1 MYPYAAVGSSVT
13 YLGGQSKE
21 RANITELLCRH
32 RSRARREVVIG
43 VVRCLGAWCMH
54 VNKAYQSKPKI
65 SLVVR
70 KVNVTNRQAERK
82 GQNETT
88 NAGEG
93 DFEKDGGGRLLG
105 MC

>member
-13 YLGGQSKE
+13 YLGDQSKE

-70 KVNVTNRQAERK
+70 KVN
-82 GQNETT
+82 
-88 NAGEG
+88 
-93 DFEKDGGGRLLG
+93 
-105 MC
+105 